1 MANFAKLALC
11 WQFSANAPAWAVGPD
26 KQRKG
31 CLNGAIARHQPVIV
45 CIGYFRGILPMLQ
58 LIMVGDFGGKG
69 GQFSGGRCQVHLCRI
84 FGAKAE
90 SGFCHCLTLQQR
102 GGGSSSFGGD
112 CFAGQ
117 HTRDFFG
124 SFTVT

>member
-11 WQFSANAPAWAVGPD
+11 WQFSANAPAWAVGSD

-31 CLNGAIARHQPVIV
+31 SFNVAIARHQPVIV
-45 CIGYFRGILPMLQ
+45 YIGNFRGILPMIQ

-90 SGFCHCLTLQQR
+90 SGFCHCLALKQR
-102 GGGSSSFGGD
+102 GGGGPCFGGD
-112 CFAGQ
+112 GFAGK
-117 HTRDFFG
+117 HARDFFG
-124 SFTVT
+124 SFIVT